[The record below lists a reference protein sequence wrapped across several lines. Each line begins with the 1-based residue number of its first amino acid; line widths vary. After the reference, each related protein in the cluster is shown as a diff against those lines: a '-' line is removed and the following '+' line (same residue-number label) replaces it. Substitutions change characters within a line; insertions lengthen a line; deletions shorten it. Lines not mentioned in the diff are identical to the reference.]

1 MKKYLLDREL
11 SWLNFNKR
19 VLDLSQSKDISLK
32 DRLFLYSIT
41 HSNLDEFFQIRISGL
56 IEQVE
61 IGELSGFT
69 DKILIDEFNS
79 IFDSASKYMQNRVD
93 VWNDRLKE
101 ELSEFDL
108 SIKTMDQLTKSE
120 KIRLKDYFI
129 NNVMP
134 SLTPLASDQTKPFP
148 FISDLSLSI
157 GVFLKKNKRKEFV
170 RIKIPSNLGAY
181 CNVNL
186 NEIVWM
192 HDLVMYFADV
202 MFTSY
207 QIEEKFWFRITR
219 DQDLEFR
226 QSLKKDLI
234 DVVKEELEFRRQG
247 KVSRVEIQNTASN
260 YVRNYLKRNLDLK
273 LDLFIDLNQPLT
285 AFQINSLQNLREF
298 PSSWKRPTREFS
310 FGGDVFDILR
320 KKDVLV
326 HHPYDSFE
334 QSVIK
339 FLETACKDTKVITI
353 KMTQYRT
360 GNSAANDKITSLLAT
375 AARLGKQ
382 VAVQIELRARFDEER
397 NIQNAEYLEDAGVHV
412 SYGDP
417 QYKAHVKMILVVREE
432 DENLV
437 SYMHFGTGN
446 YNFVTS
452 QSYEDIGLFTCNA
465 SLGED
470 CGLIFNSLTAY
481 ANRGFSKNIL
491 VAPEKLQDSILD
503 FIKEQKKLKEDGYI
517 FLKLNNITDP
527 FIIRALNDAS
537 KAGVE
542 IDIIVRGICSLKPS
556 KNIRIKSI
564 LGQFLEHSRIYSF
577 GKGLNNKIFI
587 GSADMMQRNLRH
599 RIEILVPI
607 LDSNVKKMLE
617 KIILKYLKTDKFSW
631 SLDEDG
637 IWNLLNGD
645 YSIQENINS
654 Q

>member
-19 VLDLSQSKDISLK
+19 VLDLSQSKSVSLK

-56 IEQVE
+56 IEQLDF
-61 IGELSGFT
+61 GEFSGFN
-69 DKILIDEFNS
+69 DNISIDEFNN
-79 IFDSASKYMQNRVD
+79 IFDSASKYMKDRVC
-93 VWNDRLKE
+93 VWNDQLKE

-120 KIRLKDYFI
+120 KNRLKDYFI

-157 GVFLKKNKRKEFV
+157 GIFLKKNKRKEFV
-170 RIKIPSNLGAY
+170 RIKIPTKLGAY
-181 CNVNL
+181 CNVNF
-186 NEIVWM
+186 NEVVWM

-226 QSLKKDLI
+226 QSLKKDFLE
-234 DVVKEELEFRRQG
+234 VVKEGLEFRRQG

-260 YVRNYLKRNLDLK
+260 YARNYLKRKLELGLNLFVDLS
-273 LDLFIDLNQPLT
+273 QPLT
-285 AFQINSLQNLREF
+285 AFQINSLQNLRDF
-298 PSSWKRPTREFS
+298 PTSWKRPTGEFS
-310 FGGDVFDILR
+310 FGGDVFDILK

-360 GNSAANDKITSLLAT
+360 GNSAENDVITSLLAT

-382 VAVQIELRARFDEER
+382 VAVQIELRARFDEEN
-397 NIQNAEYLEDAGVHV
+397 NIKNAQYLEDAGVHV
-412 SYGDP
+412 TYGDP

-432 DENLV
+432 EENLV

-452 QSYEDIGLFTCNA
+452 QSYEDIGLFTSNE

-470 CGLIFNSLTAY
+470 SGLIFNSLTAY
-481 ANRGFSKNIL
+481 ANREFSNNIL
-491 VAPEKLQDSILD
+491 VAPEKLQDSIIDL
-503 FIKEQKKLKEDGYI
+503 IKEQKKLKDEGYI

-527 FIIRALNDAS
+527 FIIEALNDAS
-537 KAGVE
+537 KAGVQ

-556 KNIRIKSI
+556 RNIRIKSI

-577 GKGLNNKIFI
+577 GKGARNKIFI

-607 LDSNVKKMLE
+607 FNSNIKKKLE

-631 SLDEDG
+631 SLDKDG
-637 IWNLLNGD
+637 NWHLSNGD
-645 YSIQENINS
+645 YSIQEDFNKS
-654 Q
+654 